1 MLYLFTLSYT
11 LIVFF
16 SVFGPVSV
24 EASTE
29 SDCMRVE
36 APWGV
41 DGVLREA

>member
-1 MLYLFTLSYT
+1 MSYI
-11 LIVFF
+11 LIVFS
-16 SVFGPVSV
+16 SVFAPVSV
-24 EASTE
+24 EASTG